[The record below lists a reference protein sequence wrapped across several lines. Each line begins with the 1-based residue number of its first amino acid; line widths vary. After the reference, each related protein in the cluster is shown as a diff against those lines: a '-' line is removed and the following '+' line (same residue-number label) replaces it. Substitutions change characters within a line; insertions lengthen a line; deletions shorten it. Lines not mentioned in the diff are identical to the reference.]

1 MKIILQKD
9 YPRLGAALDVLTV
22 KDGYAR
28 NYLIPKGLALPAT
41 KGNLAH
47 AEEMKKYSKKRSEKI
62 ATQAQEL
69 AEKLKNYSSTIKVKV
84 KGGEDIYGSVNV
96 QEIVES
102 LKADGHEV
110 EKSSII
116 LAEPIKKLGVYDVE
130 LKLHKTV
137 SVTIKVWVVKE
148 DVVES

>member
-28 NYLIPKGLALPAT
+28 NYLIPQGIALPAT

-47 AEEMKKYSKKRSEKI
+47 AEEMKKYSSKRSDRIVSGAE
-62 ATQAQEL
+62 QL
-69 AEKLKNYSSTIKVKV
+69 AKSLTDYSATIKVKV
-84 KGGEDIYGSVNV
+84 KGGEDIYGSIGV
-96 QEIVES
+96 QEIS
-102 LKADGHEV
+102 DALAADGHKV
-110 EKSSII
+110 EKTSII
-116 LAEPIKKLGVYDVE
+116 LSEPIKKLGVYDIE

-137 SVTIKVWVVKE
+137 SVTVKIWIVKE
-148 DVVES
+148 EEAE

>member
-28 NYLIPKGLALPAT
+28 NYLIPQGIALPAT

-47 AEEMKKYSKKRSEKI
+47 AEEMKKYSSKRAARI
-62 ATQAQEL
+62 LDAANEL
-69 AEKLKNYSSTIKVKV
+69 AGKLKEYSCTIKVKV
-84 KGGEDIYGSVNV
+84 KGGEDLYGSVGV
-96 QEIVES
+96 QEIVDAMS
-102 LKADGHEV
+102 NDNYEV
-110 EKSSII
+110 EKTSIV

-130 LKLHKTV
+130 IKLHKEV
-137 SVTIKVWVVKE
+137 STTIKVWVVKE
-148 DVVES
+148 DVEA